1 MKTDYLKHY
10 GVKGMKWG
18 VRRWQNNDGT
28 LTDYGISRLRESA
41 KAFEKDNKSRTKDR
55 KFTDNSFI
63 EFLPRRY
70 VFERKETMVGHIVDK
85 YGKVQMSYITN
96 TGNYTAAV
104 ARGKKWCDEH
114 LKEYFHHP
122 DWIKITY
129 LDK

>member
-41 KAFEKDNKSRTKDR
+41 KAFEKRQSRTKDR

-104 ARGKKWCDEH
+104 ARGKK
-114 LKEYFHHP
+114 
-122 DWIKITY
+122 
-129 LDK
+129 